1 MWDRPYH
8 TVTTTKLWNAASDDA
23 GSSHGNDDD
32 TEFDT
37 YGNNG

>member
-23 GSSHGNDDD
+23 SSDD
-32 TEFDT
+32 
-37 YGNNG
+37 GLPPPP